1 MAGNCCECVLR
12 GLRVID
18 LPYLAKAARE
28 VLTARDNSMGSS
40 GGTTLVMM
48 RTQSSSSLDFFS
60 PRSSPIDQK
69 GLARAQ
75 GSPNSDAPLTQTYQL
90 AAIAKMSK
98 KPMNKKLSKLL
109 AETRSVEKI
118 IVRTSWPCVVPN
130 PVLRTTARQPPS
142 GVTLEGVTW
151 RTLVPENKAAPLCP
165 PSRSRRSEG
174 LFNSMDSLR
183 RGVDSPESI
192 ASLTMQLP

>member
-1 MAGNCCECVLR
+1 MAGDRRECVLH
-12 GLRVID
+12 GLRVIN

-40 GGTTLVMM
+40 GGTTLVIM
-48 RTQSSSSLDFFS
+48 RTQSSSNLDFFS
-60 PRSSPIDQK
+60 PRSSPIDQC
-69 GLARAQ
+69 
-75 GSPNSDAPLTQTYQL
+75 GSAGAYDFPNSDAPLTQTYQL

-98 KPMNKKLSKLL
+98 NPMNKKLSKLL

-118 IVRTSWPCVVPN
+118 IVRTSCPCVVPN

-142 GVTLEGVTW
+142 GVILEGVAW
-151 RTLVPENKAAPLCP
+151 RTLVPENKAALLCP

-174 LFNSMDSLR
+174 LFNSIDSLR